1 MKAPGNGDEDP
12 MDDDAGSDGGS
23 EEGEEGEAGEEDDDD
38 AHEDGED
45 DESDD
50 GPGAGMKLAACSV
63 DFDVGFFSDR
73 ASGTNHVL
81 LRVPPETLKGRP
93 GHLLRVLSQP
103 AAQDG
108 RGGTRSHGG
117 GVGV

>member
-1 MKAPGNGDEDP
+1 MKTPGNGDEDP

-23 EEGEEGEAGEEDDDD
+23 EEGEEGDAGEEDNDD

-73 ASGTNHVL
+73 ASGF
-81 LRVPPETLKGRP
+81 EGI
-93 GHLLRVLSQP
+93 
-103 AAQDG
+103 
-108 RGGTRSHGG
+108 SHFLEHMLF
-117 GVGV
+117 